1 MKQLAYLWKV
11 NDNYYYSQLDVPFTS
26 GHYTH
31 GEEAFYKLTESK
43 VYYDSGIQSFLSF
56 HF

>member
-26 GHYTH
+26 GQYTH

-43 VYYDSGIQSFLSF
+43 VYYDSGIQSFISF